1 MHYLSLLCADG
12 NAKAVASIRELVNA
26 VLHASLC
33 GSVEGT
39 VIGEQEVVE
48 VEDGAISPVL
58 DADAY
63 VSISEGICQHG
74 LRT

>member
-12 NAKAVASIRELVNA
+12 KAKVVASIRELVNA

-74 LRT
+74 